1 MTMLRVLLQGPG
13 SISKY
18 GRCGCAKNE
27 NKNKKAVNQEK
38 NRGWLMTNV
47 VGAMAWFR
55 VHFPIWKVWL
65 CQKKKKKEQKIRKE
79 NREWLM
85 TNVVGAVAGSRVRRC
100 GCAKKK
106 FTKKSR
112 KKYGMVDDKC

>member
-1 MTMLRVLLQGPG
+1 
-13 SISKY
+13 
-18 GRCGCAKNE
+18 
-27 NKNKKAVNQEK
+27 
-38 NRGWLMTNV
+38 MTNV

-65 CQKKKKKEQKIRKE
+65 CKKKKKKKKEQKIRKE

-106 FTKKSR
+106 KFTKKSR